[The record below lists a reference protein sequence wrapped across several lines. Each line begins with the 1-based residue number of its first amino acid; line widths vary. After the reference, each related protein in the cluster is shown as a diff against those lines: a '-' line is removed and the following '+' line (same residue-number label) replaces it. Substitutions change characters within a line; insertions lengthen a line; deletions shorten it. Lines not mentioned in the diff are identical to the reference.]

1 MMEIYVKYER
11 ALNQSTSLDE
21 QTKNKIEAIL
31 KTEYIPSD
39 ESVIVS
45 TEERL
50 TGDENDDP
58 IPLPPKKKLKKKV
71 LSWRSEEL
79 QSFIDSLDRKLS
91 HRRNSRAKAMVLE
104 TEIGETSSRDPPLDC
119 PDWAMTVF
127 D

>member
-1 MMEIYVKYER
+1 MEIYVKYKR
-11 ALNQSTSLDE
+11 ALNQSTTLDE

-31 KTEYIPSD
+31 KTEYMPS
-39 ESVIVS
+39 EKSVIVS

-71 LSWRSEEL
+71 PSWRSEEL

-104 TEIGETSSRDPPLDC
+104 SEIGERSSR
-119 PDWAMTVF
+119 T
-127 D
+127 